1 MIFPH
6 GYGPAGKDG
15 SVPPVGGDWGISWS
29 ISDLF
34 QALQAEQRTSA
45 SLRCELQKAKD
56 EISHLRDCLRLERN
70 SRFVRCE
77 KKDAQTS
84 QEEVISPEDAAAS
97 EQLQQ
102 LEVQPHAEVQ
112 HSQQQQQPP
121 ANGAESEALEPSGD
135 HSETIAA
142 DAGEAPEEDASK
154 LSIAGQLDNG
164 PSTASKG
171 SYVRAADKVYWVSYE
186 DPLQLIRLPSADG
199 LRSSRGQEDV
209 ARQETVRDALS
220 SSRPLKREE
229 AEVLLPGTPERR
241 PRALRQPSAERCF
254 SARGVL
260 QGQGVAVMQVP
271 IARTITP
278 RPVPAFSHFA
288 PARQARQ
295 VSPLPWQAQSLQSER
310 RRSSSTQCLH
320 ARHSLLQRQRS
331 GSLHSSTR
339 SLHPP
344 EVGPPGSISR
354 VYCRPWLTTMPSQ
367 LRACSSSRSAV
378 V

>member
-1 MIFPH
+1 L
-6 GYGPAGKDG
+6 YLTAGKDG
-15 SVPPVGGDWGISWS
+15 LPPTGDWAISWS

-45 SLRCELQKAKD
+45 SLRCELQKAKE
-56 EISHLRDCLRLERN
+56 EISHLHDCLRLERN

-77 KKDAQTS
+77 KKDAQAS
-84 QEEVISPEDAAAS
+84 QEEVISPEDAAPS

-102 LEVQPHAEVQ
+102 LEVQPPAEVQ
-112 HSQQQQQPP
+112 HSQQQQQL
-121 ANGAESEALEPSGD
+121 AAGAESEAPEESGD
-135 HSETIAA
+135 HSAQTIAA
-142 DAGEAPEEDASK
+142 EAPEVEETENASK
-154 LSIAGQLDNG
+154 PSIGQLDNG

-199 LRSSRGQEDV
+199 LRSSRGQADV
-209 ARQETVRDALS
+209 AREDTVRDVLS

-241 PRALRQPSAERCF
+241 PRVLRQPSAERCF

-295 VSPLPWQAQSLQSER
+295 VSPLPWQAQSLQTSER

-344 EVGPPGSISR
+344 EVGVGPASISQTSR

-367 LRACSSSRSAV
+367 LRACSSSRSAAV
-378 V
+378 

>member
-1 MIFPH
+1 M
-6 GYGPAGKDG
+6 
-15 SVPPVGGDWGISWS
+15 
-29 ISDLF
+29 
-34 QALQAEQRTSA
+34 
-45 SLRCELQKAKD
+45 
-56 EISHLRDCLRLERN
+56 
-70 SRFVRCE
+70 
-77 KKDAQTS
+77 
-84 QEEVISPEDAAAS
+84 
-97 EQLQQ
+97 
-102 LEVQPHAEVQ
+102 
-112 HSQQQQQPP
+112 
-121 ANGAESEALEPSGD
+121 
-135 HSETIAA
+135 
-142 DAGEAPEEDASK
+142 
-154 LSIAGQLDNG
+154 
-164 PSTASKG
+164 
-171 SYVRAADKVYWVSYE
+171 SYE
-186 DPLQLIRLPSADG
+186 DPLQLIRLPSAEG
-199 LRSSRGQEDV
+199 IRSSRGQEDV
-209 ARQETVRDALS
+209 AHEDTVRGALS
-220 SSRPLKREE
+220 SSRLLKREE

-241 PRALRQPSAERCF
+241 PRALRPPSAERCF

-288 PARQARQ
+288 ARQARQ
-295 VSPLPWQAQSLQSER
+295 VSPLPWQAQSLQPSER

-344 EVGPPGSISR
+344 EVGSISQHLPSR